1 MADQLALSLGTRPG
15 VYRQRGVSGLQRL
28 YRARFPDLHS
38 RYDDELATRLGK
50 VRVPRITRDVERF
63 LNCGDRTKGIA
74 RIKCTNPDCK
84 SESFRPF
91 SRKVFQLCPSC
102 SQERPLLFGEN
113 ANERLLL
120 RLPRRQIVFTF
131 PKVLRSS
138 FRHDHYLHG
147 EASKLVYRM
156 MRDAHRRRNARLF
169 SALEFLVQLMQHLP
183 DSRIHLVHR
192 HGLYSPR
199 SRGTWAHK
207 PWLVRLAPQGCVQ
220 QHAQQPSPPPQEA
233 LELNSEPTVS
243 PNGSR
248 SAFHGTPWS
257 WARLLAKVC
266 DGMSSAAAAAGR
278 PRRCRP
284 SSPIHRMQGAQP
296 RQRPHRVAWKGAPLD
311 GFPQHGESR
320 VVMALQ
326 DEPHGRRL
334 DRVIQFLPA
343 EARVSSPF
351 APSMRPGRTRGG
363 LLHTFCRERLLH
375 RKTGGSR
382 CAVATVTTGAR
393 SGLSLLGRREQTYN
407 SARHDGD
414 RSRRGGN
421 EPCGTSRC
429 ALPRFRGV
437 CPRRAACPRH
447 FFLFLIFFL
456 GLQVVS
462 FALSAFTVESRAG
475 FRLPSIPIFVL
486 EDTMHAVSAL
496 LIWYVPRFLSVS
508 FGLDYPRLKKR
519 VFLGLLVLIG
529 AAKIVTV
536 NAQAFA
542 YWSDSFDRLAR
553 VAFAVEDLAVMPVFY
568 AWFVY
573 LVASAARALR
583 RSDAAHRKPYFWGPW
598 FLFALAFL
606 LLADLAERAL
616 ADPFLADVTGTVPS
630 PIVGFPFL
638 SLAGLCMGL
647 TVVLR
652 AVASLRRTFAMAT
665 ADAAPSRDDRL
676 SGFGLT
682 PRELEI
688 ARLLVRGRVN
698 KEIAV
703 ALDIS
708 YGTVKNHAYSLYQ
721 KLHITSRFELIR
733 LLEEKSPSEAQ
744 TP

>member
-1 MADQLALSLGTRPG
+1 MTGIVLVVGATSLA
-15 VYRQRGVSGLQRL
+15 V
-28 YRARFPDLHS
+28 
-38 RYDDELATRLGK
+38 
-50 VRVPRITRDVERF
+50 
-63 LNCGDRTKGIA
+63 
-74 RIKCTNPDCK
+74 
-84 SESFRPF
+84 
-91 SRKVFQLCPSC
+91 
-102 SQERPLLFGEN
+102 
-113 ANERLLL
+113 
-120 RLPRRQIVFTF
+120 
-131 PKVLRSS
+131 
-138 FRHDHYLHG
+138 
-147 EASKLVYRM
+147 
-156 MRDAHRRRNARLF
+156 
-169 SALEFLVQLMQHLP
+169 
-183 DSRIHLVHR
+183 
-192 HGLYSPR
+192 
-199 SRGTWAHK
+199 
-207 PWLVRLAPQGCVQ
+207 
-220 QHAQQPSPPPQEA
+220 
-233 LELNSEPTVS
+233 
-243 PNGSR
+243 
-248 SAFHGTPWS
+248 
-257 WARLLAKVC
+257 LLAALFLDSVV
-266 DGMSSAAAAAGR
+266 SAR
-278 PRRCRP
+278 
-284 SSPIHRMQGAQP
+284 GAQP
-296 RQRPHRVAWKGAPLD
+296 A
-311 GFPQHGESR
+311 
-320 VVMALQ
+320 
-326 DEPHGRRL
+326 
-334 DRVIQFLPA
+334 
-343 EARVSSPF
+343 
-351 APSMRPGRTRGG
+351 
-363 LLHTFCRERLLH
+363 
-375 RKTGGSR
+375 
-382 CAVATVTTGAR
+382 
-393 SGLSLLGRREQTYN
+393 
-407 SARHDGD
+407 
-414 RSRRGGN
+414 
-421 EPCGTSRC
+421 
-429 ALPRFRGV
+429 
-437 CPRRAACPRH
+437 PRH